1 MSPPSEPPEPSS
13 GEECDAI
20 GEDRIQECVTV
31 EEEGGEDGE
40 DEGEDEEGEEE
51 ENEPD
56 LEVEPDEEG
65 PTDQRN
71 QQHPQEN
78 DEQEES
84 EEEEPMPTMK
94 RPAGAG
100 TTGKGGKVTSTK
112 STAIPKAGKGTKAK
126 GKGKAGA
133 KTVVPKATPKK
144 KGNAKG
150 NGKTPGKTTTP
161 PRKSRPE
168 DLVNS
173 DEWMASAEKRLKG
186 ELEEAPSYY

>member
-1 MSPPSEPPEPSS
+1 MSPPSVCSPLS
-13 GEECDAI
+13 GDERDAV

-112 STAIPKAGKGTKAK
+112 PTAIPKAGKGTKAK

-144 KGNAKG
+144 KGNGKG
-150 NGKTPGKTTTP
+150 KDKNAGNTTTP
-161 PRKSRPE
+161 PKKSRPD
-168 DLVNS
+168 DLV
-173 DEWMASAEKRLKG
+173 DHAAWYASTEKKLKG
-186 ELEEAPSYY
+186 ELLQARSYY

>member
-1 MSPPSEPPEPSS
+1 MSPPSVCSPLS
-13 GEECDAI
+13 GDERDAV
-20 GEDRIQECVTV
+20 GEDRIQEGVTV

-100 TTGKGGKVTSTK
+100 TTGKRGKVTSTK

-144 KGNAKG
+144 KGNGKG
-150 NGKTPGKTTTP
+150 NGKNAGKTTTP
-161 PRKSRPE
+161 PKKSRPE

-173 DEWMASAEKRLKG
+173 DEWMASTEKRLKG

>member
-1 MSPPSEPPEPSS
+1 MCEPSS
-13 GEECDAI
+13 GEESHAV
-20 GEDRIQECVTV
+20 GEDMTQEGLPA
-31 EEEGGEDGE
+31 EEVGDEDGE

-51 ENEPD
+51 EKEQD
-56 LEVEPDEEG
+56 LEVEP
-65 PTDQRN
+65 
-71 QQHPQEN
+71 
-78 DEQEES
+78 
-84 EEEEPMPTMK
+84 EEEEPVQIMK

-100 TTGKGGKVTSTK
+100 TTGKRGKEAATTPK
-112 STAIPKAGKGTKAK
+112 PAKATAIPNAGKGTKAK

-173 DEWMASAEKRLKG
+173 DEWMASTEKRLKG
-186 ELEEAPSYY
+186 QLEEAPSYY